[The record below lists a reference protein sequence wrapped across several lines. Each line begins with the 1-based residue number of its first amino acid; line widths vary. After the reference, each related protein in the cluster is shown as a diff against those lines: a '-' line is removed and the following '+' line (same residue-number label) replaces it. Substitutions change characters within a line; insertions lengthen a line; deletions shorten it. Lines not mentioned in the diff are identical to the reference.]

1 MIGAMRGSATP
12 TAAWAA
18 RAGLVSG
25 PRKLN
30 TVGTPS
36 SRRGAPAWRNDGWNT
51 GAKQKPMPASSTQA
65 ATPSGGR
72 PMVTPSAARVE
83 TLKVPA
89 RSPPVPTTST
99 SGCSRSIGVALS
111 SMARTRPVISVTVS
125 PLIRRPAAK
134 AAICAEVAS
143 PASTEP
149 MAADA
154 SASVRSSRLRIRPS
168 TPGQV
173 KEVLFGS
180 ATAALRI
187 GREFGA
193 QSLLQRD
200 LKRLRRLGLGAERPA
215 DLLQQRLAVDQQ
227 PLAAHRLELGQALD
241 QRLVRG
247 QHALGDG
254 GRDGGVGG
262 CVGEPAE
269 GAAEAVGRAGELL
282 EQHLT
287 MAVGTA
293 GLDAH
298 EVASS
303 IAGTTPRCSSTRRR
317 ATSARANGSIGRLT
331 SASAP
336 DQRASQSSWGRSST
350 TTTGQV
356 VSGEALMSRV
366 MPKAP

>member
-72 PMVTPSAARVE
+72 PMVTPSA
-83 TLKVPA
+83 
-89 RSPPVPTTST
+89 S
-99 SGCSRSIGVALS
+99 SRSALPH
-111 SMARTRPVISVTVS
+111 MLEAARLPCLATRW
-125 PLIRRPAAK
+125 PA
-134 AAICAEVAS
+134 
-143 PASTEP
+143 PATTEP

-187 GREFGA
+187 GRGFGA

-200 LKRLRRLGLGAERPA
+200 LERLRRLGLGAERPA

-303 IAGTTPRCSSTRRR
+303 IAGTTPRCSS
-317 ATSARANGSIGRLT
+317 
-331 SASAP
+331 
-336 DQRASQSSWGRSST
+336 
-350 TTTGQV
+350 
-356 VSGEALMSRV
+356 
-366 MPKAP
+366 